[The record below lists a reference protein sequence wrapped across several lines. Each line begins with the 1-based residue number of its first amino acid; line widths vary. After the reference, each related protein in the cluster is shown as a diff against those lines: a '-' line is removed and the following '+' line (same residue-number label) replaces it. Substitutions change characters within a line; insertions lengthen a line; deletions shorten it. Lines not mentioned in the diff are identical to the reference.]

1 MESNVNLLHGSKSEL
16 FGGLDGLDGCGNYFK
31 GSVLNLFQHFQTL
44 KTQIYHSED
53 EYLFPLQQSV
63 SVQRQK
69 LIYMRCR
76 DEGQSGSHQK
86 KKI

>member
-1 MESNVNLLHGSKSEL
+1 M
-16 FGGLDGLDGCGNYFK
+16 
-31 GSVLNLFQHFQTL
+31 

-69 LIYMRCR
+69 LR
-76 DEGQSGSHQK
+76 DGMMK
-86 KKI
+86 DK